1 MAVRLTRT
9 ERSEQNRAL
18 LLDAARDVFL
28 ERGYHGATLEQ
39 IAERAGFTKGAV
51 YSRFDSKADLF
62 LALLESRISERAR
75 DNRELVSGL
84 EGDEAAA
91 VLVEHFSRIA
101 RTERDWG
108 LLVIE
113 FRVHASRDERLNAR
127 YAALHERTIDE
138 LSALFGSVYAR
149 ADSAPPLAQR
159 QMAEFLL
166 AVGSGVQLEQA
177 ADAQALCGEL
187 MAGVL
192 TEVMT
197 GDGAGRHGGA
207 E

>member
-28 ERGYHGATLEQ
+28 ERGYQGATLEQ

-51 YSRFDSKADLF
+51 YSRFDGKADLF
-62 LALLESRISERAR
+62 LALLGSRIDERAR
-75 DNRELVSGL
+75 DNRELVAGL
-84 EGDEAAA
+84 VGDEAAA
-91 VLVEHFSRIA
+91 ALIEHFSRIA
-101 RTERDWG
+101 GTDRDWG

-138 LSALFGSVYAR
+138 LGELFGAVYER
-149 ADSAPPLAQR
+149 ADSKPPLPRR

-166 AVGSGVQLEQA
+166 AMGSGAQLEHA
-177 ADAQALCGEL
+177 ANPQALGGEL

-192 TEVMT
+192 TEVLT
-197 GDGAGRHGGA
+197 GSAARAGSVA
-207 E
+207 